1 MTALTHEIK
10 ASYAF
15 MERNFFLSRRYWGWE
30 IAFLVYSAAGALSIS
45 YIGRQ
50 AGDTRLLDRVRAG
63 ILAVAPRACLLP
75 LRLPPITGAALLGLE
90 AIGAGPAA
98 RHTARLQVARALL
111 PEGRSGS
118 LPGSRPE

>member
-1 MTALTHEIK
+1 VVLGGG
-10 ASYAF
+10 
-15 MERNFFLSRRYWGWE
+15 L
-30 IAFLVYSAAGALSIS
+30 L
-45 YIGRQ
+45 Q

-63 ILAVAPRACLLP
+63 ILAVAPHARVLP